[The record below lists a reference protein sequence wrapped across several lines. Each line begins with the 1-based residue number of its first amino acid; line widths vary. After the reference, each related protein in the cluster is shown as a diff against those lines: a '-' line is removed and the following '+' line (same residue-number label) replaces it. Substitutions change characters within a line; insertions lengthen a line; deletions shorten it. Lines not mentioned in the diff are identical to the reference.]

1 MGFCLSLTEKVKYI
15 LAAGCLAAVVMM
27 GVPVIH
33 AQEGG
38 LDTRIGDQLQVSGN
52 EATLYAAPSETSSKL
67 LVLTSKHTILQMQR
81 QAGWVLV
88 SVRPSGVQG
97 WVREAELR
105 RAEPANQDEVEMQV
119 SGKEAT
125 LFSAPSETSTK
136 LMVLTSKHD
145 FVQVKQQANWVL
157 VSLKPSGVKGWVKSS
172 AVRKLKAKASAMAA
186 KKAVSEAMAALGTG
200 PVTHVSIA
208 DLGYLKGHSFIGSQ
222 SGHAQNFFFDVPL
235 DSGIRAGI
243 FRVFYRSGLNLHQRS
258 NMTVHINDVPVRQIE
273 MVADG
278 GVHEV
283 AVVLPNTVFH
293 GGMVKVTVRAGT
305 LVDENRCIDLRSG
318 GGFLHILPESRLE
331 LAHGLIRTSVRDA
344 WRMLPQKVVLSLP
357 SGRLEESQ
365 FASALSIMELLTL
378 AGKEVVVKR
387 LPELGDVVI
396 GTKEEVVG
404 VLNQRGQ
411 RLTPGFV
418 ELNAGDVFQAPSDNL
433 SLIRS
438 GDQAALAITEPYDV
452 QPIYLLENRW
462 KLLAA
467 GRHYGVNKPDRFYG
481 TGTLPE
487 GGKSDFY
494 VLPFTQLDAS
504 PHYLT
509 NETVWNT
516 TLSPRDVPAG
526 TRLEMLNLKIISPV
540 RWEADPTYELYVF
553 LNDVLVFTK
562 RLENTGLKQSYSV
575 PLPVEYQQ
583 QYNNIRFVVQH
594 DIESG
599 NCYGLMPTD
608 FVQVTPDT
616 TVVVKKE
623 DVVPGK
629 FADLARYLSGGM
641 DTYIDENYLNEP
653 ERVLHLVARIASD
666 LPIEMDYGRL
676 HFANVND
683 SLNVQNPF
691 VAIGDFKMESVQAP
705 IRLDSGPVEIR
716 DAKGQSF
723 FSVSALPKITI
734 AQIAKSATAFGL
746 WVRPSSEILHEFK
759 QKLRMVEG
767 DVAFIDG
774 NGVLLTV
781 DSNQPTLA
789 EFYYPKAED
798 WFELL
803 GKYRFWLLALAWF
816 LLSLLLI
823 YLYNLT
829 TGRRRQR
836 DPEVEMP
843 TTETLHDQRAHHAN
857 INVEDDDLSHRT
869 DR

>member
-1 MGFCLSLTEKVKYI
+1 MKLGSILTGKVNI
-15 LAAGCLAAVVMM
+15 LFLVGCLVAVILTIMPSNVQ
-27 GVPVIH
+27 
-33 AQEGG
+33 A
-38 LDTRIGDQLQVSGN
+38 LDTRIGDQLQVSGS
-52 EATLYAAPSETSSKL
+52 EASLYAAPSDTSSKL

-81 QAGWVLV
+81 QGGWVLV
-88 SVRPSGVQG
+88 SVRPSGIQG
-97 WVREAELR
+97 WVQASELR
-105 RAEPANQDEVEMQV
+105 KAEPVAQEEVGMQV

-125 LFSAPSETSTK
+125 LYSAPSETSTK
-136 LMVLTSKHD
+136 LMVLTSEHK
-145 FVQVKQQANWVL
+145 FTQVKSQADWVL
-157 VSLKPSGVKGWVKSS
+157 VSLKPSGIKGWVRQD
-172 AVRKLKAKASAMAA
+172 AVGKLKAQAVAVAA
-186 KKAVSEAMAALGTG
+186 RKAVSEAIKELGTG
-200 PVTHVSIA
+200 PVTQVAIA
-208 DLGYLKGHSFIGSQ
+208 DLGFIKGHSFMGSQ
-222 SGHAQNFFFDVPL
+222 SAHRQNFFFDVPL

-243 FRVFYRSGLNLHQRS
+243 FRIFYRAGTTLHEKSNL
-258 NMTVHINDVPVRQIE
+258 TVYINDVPVKQIKIE
-273 MVADG
+273 ADG
-278 GVHEV
+278 GIHE
-283 AVVLPNTVFH
+283 ALVVLPNTVFH
-293 GGMVKVTVRAGT
+293 GGMVKVTIGAGT
-305 LVDENRCIDLRSG
+305 LVDENRCLDLRAG
-318 GGFLHILPESRLE
+318 GGFLHMLPESRLE

-357 SGRLEESQ
+357 GGRLEESQ
-365 FASALSIMELLTL
+365 FASALSIMELLTM
-378 AGKEVVVKR
+378 AGKEVVIKR
-387 LPELGDVVI
+387 LPELGDIVI
-396 GTKEEVVG
+396 GAKEDVVS

-411 RLTPGFV
+411 RLSPGFV
-418 ELNAGDVFQAPSDNL
+418 ELNTGDVFQAPSDNL

-438 GDQAALAITEPYDV
+438 GDQTSLAITEPYDV

-467 GRHYGVNKPDRFYG
+467 GRHYGVNKPDRFYSV
-481 TGTLPE
+481 GTLPD

-504 PHYLT
+504 PHYLS

-526 TRLEMLNLKIISPV
+526 TRLEMLNLKIVAPV
-540 RWEADPTYELYVF
+540 RWEGDPSYELYVF

-562 RLENTGLKQSYSV
+562 RLENSGLKQSYSV
-575 PLPVEYQQ
+575 PLPAEYQQ

-594 DIESG
+594 DVESG
-599 NCYGLMPTD
+599 NCFGLMPTD

-623 DVVPGK
+623 EVVPGK
-629 FADLARYLSGGM
+629 FADLARYLASGA
-641 DTYIDENYLNEP
+641 DTYVDENYLNEP
-653 ERVLHLVARIASD
+653 EKVLYLMARITAD
-666 LPIEMDYGRL
+666 LPIEMDFSRL
-676 HFANVND
+676 RFANVADNLD
-683 SLNVQNPF
+683 VQNPF
-691 VAIGDFKMESVQAP
+691 VAFGDFKLEGVEAP
-705 IRLDSGPVEIR
+705 VRLDDGPVEIR

-734 AQIAKSATAFGL
+734 AQIAKSASAFGL

-767 DVAFIDG
+767 DVAFLDA

-829 TGRRRQR
+829 TGRRKGH

-843 TTETLHDQRAHHAN
+843 SAETLHDQRVHHAN
-857 INVEDDDLSHRT
+857 INVEDDDLSHRS
-869 DR
+869 DK